1 MFAAQLQE
9 TTGALRPPAGE
20 ARGGARGGSRARAGP
35 SLGLSFSIW
44 RMGRRADRADGLRST
59 GTAAAFCLSHVET
72 PRAREGDRS
81 PLRDWEGVLDR
92 RSGSSPNP
100 AGRRVP
106 QAPPPAS
113 VSTSAQ
119 WGRWPLL
126 SLQLGLVAGR
136 GEVPRESGVVL
147 GGASGRVW
155 VGGVARVA
163 VVTGEV
169 GLLCPGICVRFLFTR
184 QQPAQPDNSEPRT
197 LPGRLTQ
204 VSFPLFGKGEGGRAR
219 ASSEDGQLDS
229 GRDWNGLRNET
240 SLSQYTDGETEAEGR
255 GACCP
260 KRTAGQ
266 AQCWPLPRAMP
277 LAPTAACDLGG
288 DSSLILSPRY
298 C

>member
-1 MFAAQLQE
+1 M
-9 TTGALRPPAGE
+9 
-20 ARGGARGGSRARAGP
+20 
-35 SLGLSFSIW
+35 
-44 RMGRRADRADGLRST
+44 
-59 GTAAAFCLSHVET
+59 ET

-81 PLRDWEGVLDR
+81 PLRDWEGVLDG
-92 RSGSSPNP
+92 RSESSPNP
-100 AGRRVP
+100 AGRGVP
-106 QAPPPAS
+106 QAPPGTS

-147 GGASGRVW
+147 GGASGCVW

-204 VSFPLFGKGEGGRAR
+204 VSFPLFGKGEGGREGPAVR
-219 ASSEDGQLDS
+219 M
-229 GRDWNGLRNET
+229 GRST
-240 SLSQYTDGETEAEGR
+240 VV
-255 GACCP
+255 GA
-260 KRTAGQ
+260 G
-266 AQCWPLPRAMP
+266 M
-277 LAPTAACDLGG
+277 D
-288 DSSLILSPRY
+288 
-298 C
+298 